1 MKKVVSIILAM
12 VCMLN
17 LLSLNSFAINDEMIN
32 EEPIQL
38 SMTNVT
44 EEKTDDGYIVS
55 CDLIQETS
63 DNTRAIGWVVVGY
76 AKFKLELLPSN
87 GIGFVSWQINLTNG
101 DVIKRVRATFVVEK
115 NTLLFDPNIAKI
127 KVDNVYTPAEYTISK
142 GDQHSFSVDE
152 RDLPNDQKIRFKW
165 SGVTI
170 TGAKQG
176 YSVESDNVT
185 GTVADF

>member
-1 MKKVVSIILAM
+1 MKKAVSIILTV
-12 VCMLN
+12 VCMFN
-17 LLSLNSFAINDEMIN
+17 LLSLNAFAINDEGIN

-38 SMTNVT
+38 SMANVT
-44 EEKTDDGYIVS
+44 EEKTDEGYFVS

-63 DNTRAIGWVVVGY
+63 DNTRAIGWIAVGY

-87 GIGFVSWQINLTNG
+87 GVGYVSWQINLTNG
-101 DVIKRVRATFVVEK
+101 DIIKRVRATFVVEK

-127 KVDNVYTPAEYTISK
+127 KVDNVYNPAEYTVSK
-142 GDQHSFSVDE
+142 TDQHSFSVDE
-152 RDLPNDQKIRFKW
+152 KDLPSDQKIRFKW

-176 YSVESDNVT
+176 YSVENDNVT